1 MIIVKRNECT
11 NLLAS
16 TMIKQTPAAH
26 TSIFWSC
33 FELFNKTSG
42 GLNPPVPA
50 LEAFILRFCVEQIWQ
65 TCVWLHR
72 QKKLFIWYRL
82 ASLKNRF
89 YFTDLTKSTVTS
101 IFLVIY
107 PQRGR
112 NQRVE
117 QHLFLG
123 QIKNLVAWYRDEEYL
138 VCEDGIKMSAALSYS
153 FLSVLN

>member
-1 MIIVKRNECT
+1 
-11 NLLAS
+11 
-16 TMIKQTPAAH
+16 MIKHTPAAH

-33 FELFNKTSG
+33 FELFSKTSG

-65 TCVWLHR
+65 TCKWLQR

-82 ASLKNRF
+82 ESLKNKFKDFRSDWSLRTGRLQRKIF
-89 YFTDLTKSTVTS
+89 KMKGDLTS

-107 PQRGR
+107 LQKVQ
-112 NQRVE
+112 NQRVG

-123 QIKNLVAWYRDEEYL
+123 QIKNLVAWYHDEEYL